1 MLVEKE
7 LIKDRLHLKDRLWV
21 NPLCTGLIILAERS
35 LLASD
40 YWLGIKVQRT
50 ISVSEEFLFHFVV
63 SEKMGI
69 EPLI

>member
-50 ISVSEEFLFHFVV
+50 FLFLKNFYF
-63 SEKMGI
+63 I
-69 EPLI
+69 L